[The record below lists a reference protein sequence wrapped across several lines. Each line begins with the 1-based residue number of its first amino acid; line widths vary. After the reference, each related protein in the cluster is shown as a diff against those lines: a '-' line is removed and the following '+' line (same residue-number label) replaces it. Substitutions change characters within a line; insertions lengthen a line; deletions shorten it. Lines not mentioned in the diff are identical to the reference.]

1 MFLLLFATFYYNTC
15 NAITRQRKS
24 TTRYP
29 LVFIKKQKNLVFSP
43 LNRNFVAE
51 FEMLGGD
58 T

>member
-1 MFLLLFATFYYNTC
+1 MFLLLFATFYRNTC
-15 NAITRQRKS
+15 NVITRRRKS

-29 LVFIKKQKNLVFSP
+29 LVLIKKQKNLVFRP

-51 FEMLGGD
+51 LEMLGGD